1 MSTLEKALVLLKS
14 LSPEKLDIVIYLM
27 ESLMVKQQI
36 EAMDIEE
43 ITPEDAII
51 IDAALAAL
59 ESGLGVDAESVWKEA
74 GI

>member
-1 MSTLEKALVLLKS
+1 MSTLEKAMVLLKS
-14 LSPEKLDIVIYLM
+14 LSPKKLDIVIYLM
-27 ESLMVKQQI
+27 ESLMVKQQL
-36 EAMDIEE
+36 ETMDIEE

-51 IDAALAAL
+51 IDAALAEL

>member
-51 IDAALAAL
+51 IDSALAAL

>member
-1 MSTLEKALVLLKS
+1 MSTLEKAMVLLKS

-36 EAMDIEE
+36 EAMNIEE

-51 IDAALAAL
+51 IDAALAEL

>member
-1 MSTLEKALVLLKS
+1 MSTLEKAMVLLKR

-36 EAMDIEE
+36 ESMNIEE
-43 ITPEDAII
+43 ITPEDAMI
-51 IDAALAAL
+51 IDAALAEL
-59 ESGLGVDAESVWKEA
+59 ESGLGVDAESVWEEA

>member
-1 MSTLEKALVLLKS
+1 MSTLEKAMVLLKS

-27 ESLMVKQQI
+27 ESLMVKQQL
-36 EAMDIEE
+36 ETMDIEE

-51 IDAALAAL
+51 IDAALAEL

>member
-1 MSTLEKALVLLKS
+1 MSTLEKAMVLLKS

-51 IDAALAAL
+51 IDAALAEL
-59 ESGLGVDAESVWKEA
+59 ESGLGVDVESVWKEA

>member
-1 MSTLEKALVLLKS
+1 MSTLEKAMVLLKS

-51 IDAALAAL
+51 IDAALAEL